1 MRKEE
6 FTFDS
11 RDGVSKIYACSWI
24 PEEQPLCIFQIIH
37 GMNDHVNRY
46 EEFAS
51 FLAQRGILVV
61 GADMLGHGRTVPE
74 GGIYGYFCENDPAT
88 VVVRDA
94 HRLKKIMEEK
104 YPTTPYILF
113 GHSMGSFIVRNY
125 IARYG
130 TGIKGAILEGTG
142 TPTKTELKF
151 GKLLV
156 QIFTKLR
163 GSDREVEL
171 LHDISRNSYMNGI
184 KDAKGKNDWL
194 TTDEEQIKRYEK
206 DPFCA
211 GFQFTVNGYRT
222 LFDLAYR
229 MQEQEILNKI
239 PKKLPI
245 LIVSGTEDPVGSKG
259 LAPKQLYDTYLNLDF
274 TKVTLK
280 LYNGAR
286 HEVLFEKVK
295 ETAYE
300 DLYSWIERVAM
311 ESQGGK

>member
-24 PEEQPLCIFQIIH
+24 PEEQPLCILQIVH
-37 GMNDHVNRY
+37 GMKDRIGRY
-46 EEFAS
+46 DAFAAY
-51 FLAQRGILVV
+51 LAQRGILVV
-61 GADMLGHGRTVPE
+61 GEDHLGHGKTVPV
-74 GGIYGYFCENDPAT
+74 GGTYGYFCENDAAT
-88 VVVRDA
+88 VVVRDV
-94 HRLKKIMEEK
+94 HRLKKLMEEK
-104 YPTTPYILF
+104 YPTTPYLLF

-125 IARYG
+125 LSRYG
-130 TGIKGAILEGTG
+130 TGIEGAILCGTG
-142 TPTKTELKF
+142 TPKMTELILAKCLATVI
-151 GKLLV
+151 GKVKGTNYVSRML
-156 QIFTKLR
+156 
-163 GSDREVEL
+163 D
-171 LHDISRNSYMNGI
+171 DISTKSYMSGVEN
-184 KDAKGKNDWL
+184 ACTEYDWL
-194 TTDEEQIKRYEK
+194 TTDRGEVEK
-206 DPFCA
+206 YAADSLCSSFK
-211 GFQFTVNGYRT
+211 FTVNGYHT
-222 LFDLAYR
+222 LYELAAR
-229 MQEQEILNKI
+229 MQKRKNLERI